1 MFIFLIRCDSNICIS
16 ADLVC
21 DGTFIKRSDFF
32 WKLALILMPR
42 FLSWVEPY
50 YFLQFNL
57 CQRTPQSLWNN
68 FSNLFQLPKKYD
80 LLKQFSVIFSKN
92 LLQVQ
97 QIPFLSNRTKLAQ
110 IFLSLQESA
119 IAVMVRT
126 RVQATIAQVSVIILV
141 YVRLGYVSENCE
153 KCVEDCNWELCST
166 DYKLRIM
173 LVSEWYKF
181 RFSSEAQWKVWKR
194 NYVAMWILWI
204 RIEKYF

>member
-1 MFIFLIRCDSNICIS
+1 MGSPLWSRLSKTHKCNIAPLGLALAFSEYFFCSKSIHYLKITLKLPWNYLEITLLMFIFLIRCDSNICIS

-119 IAVMVRT
+119 IVVMVRM
-126 RVQATIAQVSVIILV
+126 RVPATIAQVSVIVLV
-141 YVRLGYVSENCE
+141 FVRLWAAHWG
-153 KCVEDCNWELCST
+153 L
-166 DYKLRIM
+166 
-173 LVSEWYKF
+173 
-181 RFSSEAQWKVWKR
+181 
-194 NYVAMWILWI
+194 
-204 RIEKYF
+204 